1 MILRVPGA
9 MQYVTLLRRTRTIPN
24 SGYGTAPDQQRTAY
38 ALRSIRGT
46 GSGSS
51 PARDDICQFPNPCA
65 ITLRMTLG
73 SASSFNV
80 AIGTKRMPD
89 GARVPAGTRAV

>member
-1 MILRVPGA
+1 MER
-9 MQYVTLLRRTRTIPN
+9 
-24 SGYGTAPDQQRTAY
+24 PDQQRTRSASKTRVNALVRTAQHPGRGVRIPAY
-38 ALRSIRGT
+38 PVMTSVF
-46 GSGSS
+46 
-51 PARDDICQFPNPCA
+51 CQFPNPCA